1 MPGGPELVIVGVIVA
16 VAVFVVLVVA
26 GPFKDRSGRSDS
38 ASKTITLPERGDA
51 WLARVATSLSGLP
64 AHRVEWPSATT
75 LQLYWTRRPVWT
87 FVAAVIFFP
96 FGLVALLI
104 TTTMTGTFRVI
115 ETGPPAKV
123 EVAGDFSNVAVE
135 LVNRA
140 IPD

>member
-1 MPGGPELVIVGVIVA
+1 VPAGPELVIVGGIV
-16 VAVFVVLVVA
+16 VAIVVVLVVA
-26 GPFKDRSGRSDS
+26 GPFKDRSRRSDS
-38 ASKTITLPERGDA
+38 ASKMITLPERGDA

-87 FVAAVIFFP
+87 LVAAVVFFP
-96 FGLVALLI
+96 FGLIALLV
-104 TTTMTGTFRVI
+104 TTTLTGTFRVV

-123 EVAGDFSNVAVE
+123 EVAGDFSKVAVD

>member
-1 MPGGPELVIVGVIVA
+1 MPGGPELAIVGVVVA
-16 VAVFVVLVVA
+16 LAIIVVLVVA

-38 ASKTITLPERGDA
+38 ASKTITLPERSDA

-87 FVAAVIFFP
+87 FVVAVIFFP

-104 TTTMTGTFRVI
+104 TTTLTGTFRVI

-123 EVAGDFSNVAVE
+123 
-135 LVNRA
+135 
-140 IPD
+140 

>member
-1 MPGGPELVIVGVIVA
+1 
-16 VAVFVVLVVA
+16 
-26 GPFKDRSGRSDS
+26 
-38 ASKTITLPERGDA
+38 
-51 WLARVATSLSGLP
+51 
-64 AHRVEWPSATT
+64 
-75 LQLYWTRRPVWT
+75 QLYWTRRPVWT
-87 FVAAVIFFP
+87 FVVAVIFFP

-104 TTTMTGTFRVI
+104 TTTLTGTFRVI